1 MRDLAQHLTAEAYN
15 NAWANHRL
23 HKACCQ
29 LSVEEFA
36 ATRVSF
42 FPSIKAT
49 LNHILTVDWYYLETL
64 ERSRAGFPPHEN
76 PGRHYEP
83 EEPFD
88 DCAALASAQ
97 READRRLIAYCEALD
112 DSQLDDAVLI
122 PRRIGLVRER
132 VRRLLGHVFEHQI
145 HHRGQA
151 HAMLAGTRVK
161 PPQLDEFFCTEEAR
175 LREADF
181 AELGFSEER
190 IWGSR
195 VAAP

>member
-23 HKACCQ
+23 LKACCE
-29 LSVEEFA
+29 LTREEFA
-36 ATRVSF
+36 ATRTSF

-49 LNHILTVDWYYLETL
+49 LNHILTVDCYYMEAL
-64 ERSRAGFPPHEN
+64 ERSRQGLAPHDN

-88 DCAALASAQ
+88 DCAALAAAQ

-112 DSQLDDAVLI
+112 DSQLDDVVLI

-132 VRRLLGHVFEHQI
+132 VPLQPVVEGPD
-145 HHRGQA
+145 
-151 HAMLAGTRVK
+151 TRVERG
-161 PPQLDEFFCTEEAR
+161 DVV
-175 LREADF
+175 LRGEMF
-181 AELGFSEER
+181 RCAELVG
-190 IWGSR
+190 
-195 VAAP
+195 AAGHQLQGAFELRRRRRRGLSAGALSSAVRNRW